1 MPSKN
6 SSGVSSKVRKPSVS
20 LAVGTAVG
28 AFLSFILFSFTVVGL
43 PLLLD
48 REIDVVTAIVTSFR
62 AVLTS
67 AFERMN
73 LVSREEFEA
82 RCEELAQAR
91 AKLEN
96 LQQQLD
102 RLRPG

>member
-1 MPSKN
+1 MLDLKMIDELTRKLGESLPP
-6 SSGVSSKVRKPSVS
+6 GVAQTKDEFER
-20 LAVGTAVG
+20 
-28 AFLSFILFSFTVVGL
+28 
-43 PLLLD
+43 
-48 REIDVVTAIVTSFR
+48 RFR